1 MGICDNRHGKIDQET
16 QSPLLNVFK
25 EIMTREKDD
34 PEKRNLLNEQR
45 EDKKRRQY
53 SVSKNKSERRSIE
66 TINTEHRK
74 RASHPYKISSTEQR
88 AEFHNKSRSQS
99 VPYQAEKKDSWWFW
113 TFVSQQNTPPAKKSE
128 DTCSCVSCALK
139 KIVSSEYAC
148 IGCLLLLF
156 TISIIIAFLVVF
168 KSVPSADCK
177 ILECKEC
184 KGSPPG
190 VGSTTPKC
198 KECGIADSERL
209 KRKIEMLSNKQ
220 MRKGFVGVDEFRKN
234 ENPEYNDV
242 VSGQGVAG
250 IAGVDFGPSFRELN
264 SVDESE
270 HKFAD
275 LSNVLDPDKNVVDL
289 QSSEKLRDFYKKLVQ
304 TDAKIKMLT
313 KKQTVDVAPYEDED
327 VQLSPERSRRSL
339 KLYHYPTRYRVLRHR
354 RSLFGKHQKVNE
366 TSIMKERAGNKTRSK
381 RFGNESEE
389 PTGFIIEKKKVLV
402 QYKPD
407 KKRIQP
413 VKKCQHAPAGTH
425 THEKQM
431 MHPFYK
437 NTQRLDLLLDKF
449 LNKNLPEIMKD
460 PFGVDDFFR
469 HDNLR
474 KTCKHPKPHKNV
486 NILGDGLIDQI
497 PKPKFKFK
505 SKADKLKKLDEGI
518 IQSKNDMFKMLTPES
533 TTQFVK
539 DFYMHEVKMIGKE
552 KKKIVTSSPSDF
564 EVLLSVSTIMNPD
577 IQKSSK
583 SPRLNF
589 KLEKPKSRLIDRV
602 PNLRRL
608 MQLEPGEEE
617 ENLGYEDFKEVL
629 TDDMDNHDEMEKA
642 GDRRRR
648 DNDQPAPAL
657 KYQKFN
663 PPQGVHNPN
672 WKGAMP
678 LYQDEINSVIN
689 KGEPASKPTDE
700 IQEILEALQ
709 RKGRGL
715 SDIEYVEDYLADKYD
730 KLVQQAQAYSDY
742 GVLDGKKESRNE
754 KDSPTADTVT
764 NHKIKLSADENFHKG
779 GLLARFKRGRVP
791 RVVTSNTA
799 RNRRRNNAVA
809 KEDSAQTVSDSNS
822 EGIRIQVC
830 PTNLKGMEDSKID
843 IMKYVSQ
850 HVKCISEKPNMIS
863 KKPAV
868 NINVGTAIYPH
879 YIHSALASKYPN
891 LGHITTKPNEDTTE
905 FSKFTTDFSTT
916 FKELD
921 DLENAKELLNSIT
934 RGNRRLLATG
944 SENFSDLRDYKD
956 ASGYSRS
963 KEKYNKNGIDRFVDK
978 LHMKKNFNLTNHEV
992 IQNYIEGVTRQNIRL
1007 FSSPPPFD
1015 SGDLISEMYDSITED
1030 MGTIN
1035 ADSDHISNFEVG
1047 LPDALV
1053 TINKSSVKFDSN
1065 DNFFGKMLLT
1075 VKDPEFGV
1083 QNFNLIF
1090 DVPLLI
1096 NFKEELMMMSD
1107 NLNYPSVYNNQFE
1120 GFTDAPGDPLV
1131 TDIEAYPE
1139 LFLNKTTSK
1148 RSKREAYVITPS
1160 NNDITKINT
1169 EKNLNVTDAPDYNIS
1184 EVVRG
1189 VAKGAA
1195 SNNSLAPKPVF
1206 LSLTAV
1212 NSNDTADLNSTLKG
1226 SRAINATVAVA
1237 DNMTLSDFFSE
1248 VANWFAALEYGKDV
1262 KPRCNSGS
1270 ILSDMLHILNN
1281 NSSNEANI
1289 STTDSAYPMY
1299 DSDMIENI
1307 GHRSRV
1313 LLAVN
1318 DLTANITEENKAVI
1332 EANVT
1337 KVTSA
1342 STADGNVFNRTTS
1355 KSPITALRSNA
1366 TTIIK
1371 NQDKKTY
1378 PTPKQVTKQKIKAI
1392 VKRNADDSNL
1402 IFWNDIYDDEYGIQ
1416 SDKMD
1421 KLDSAVRD
1429 KHSVKEKDFFK
1440 RSGRWVQNKI
1450 RKFANN
1456 LKINPHSEGVSSI
1469 HSDSLD
1475 VKERVARSVPHAKDH
1490 GWASYQQEHIFN
1502 EQTSRREPEEK
1513 DEIEEDYPDID
1524 QKSLFAA
1531 LSANMKEV
1539 CKKAAKAVQ
1548 QTRSMDQI
1556 PDSLKRNGMPD
1567 DSKQGSITNALMQQ
1581 LVRLLTELVDYQV
1594 QQKTCRKLPDDLR
1607 TFLEW
1612 LTYTKE
1618 EPDDPESQSDQLF
1631 KAPNQEDEE
1640 LIEQLRDSP
1649 HEEKAELPDEMSL
1662 SDKQEAMDD
1671 RALYLENVHSVQRL
1685 LQEYDEMSNDDKSK
1699 MTGVKGYLEKQLDML
1714 NRQLSAYDLYNFFEK
1729 HDDNDR
1735 KKRGIII
1742 TKQITTKHR
1751 PRRNLNRHKFIR
1763 NFGKKHTRT
1772 TAGSYH
1778 DEANQVTEEVNRKT
1792 DENAN
1797 IMHSDSVKNAHHKL
1811 MKRNLKDV
1819 YYKAVAEAKK
1829 YSTAKNIQKKD
1840 EISRFSTSTVMHT

>member
-1 MGICDNRHGKIDQET
+1 MGICDTRHGKIDKET
-16 QSPLLNVFK
+16 QSPLLNIFK

-53 SVSKNKSERRSIE
+53 SVSKNKPERRSIE
-66 TINTEHRK
+66 SISSEHRK
-74 RASHPYKISSTEQR
+74 RSSHQHR
-88 AEFHNKSRSQS
+88 AEFHNKNRSQS
-99 VPYQAEKKDSWWFW
+99 MPYQTEKKDSWWFW
-113 TFVSQQNTPPAKKSE
+113 TFVSQQNTPPARRSE

-148 IGCLLLLF
+148 VGCLLLLF

-168 KSVPSADCK
+168 KSVPSGDCK

-184 KGSPPG
+184 KGPPPQG
-190 VGSTTPKC
+190 VGSTTPKS
-198 KECGIADSERL
+198 KDCGIADSERL
-209 KRKIEMLSNKQ
+209 KRKIEMLSSRR
-220 MRKGFVGVDEFRKN
+220 MRKGFLGVDEFRRN
-234 ENPEYNDV
+234 ENQEYNDA

-264 SVDESE
+264 SVDETE

-304 TDAKIKMLT
+304 TDAQIKMLK
-313 KKQTVDVAPYEDED
+313 KKQTAEAPYEEED
-327 VQLSPERSRRSL
+327 IQISPERSRRSL

-366 TSIMKERAGNKTRSK
+366 TNQTKSMAGNRTRSK

-389 PTGFIIEKKKVLV
+389 PTGFIIEKKKLLV

-437 NTQRLDLLLDKF
+437 NSQRLDLLLDKF
-449 LNKNLPEIMKD
+449 LNKNLPEIMTD

-474 KTCKHPKPHKNV
+474 KPCKHPKPHKNV
-486 NILGDGLIDQI
+486 NIIGDGPLIDQI

-505 SKADKLKKLDEGI
+505 SKSEKLKKIDDAI
-518 IQSKNDMFKMLTPES
+518 ISQSKNDIFKLLTPES

-539 DFYMHEVKMIGKE
+539 DFYTHEAKMIGKE
-552 KKKIVTSSPSDF
+552 KKKIVTSSPNDF

-577 IQKSSK
+577 LQKSGKTPS
-583 SPRLNF
+583 LNF
-589 KLEKPKSRLIDRV
+589 KLDKSKARLLDKV

-608 MQLEPGEEE
+608 MQLEAGEDE

-642 GDRRRR
+642 GDRKRRE
-648 DNDQPAPAL
+648 NDQPSPAL

-689 KGEPASKPTDE
+689 NKGELPSKPTDE
-700 IQEILEALQ
+700 IQELLEAQ
-709 RKGRGL
+709 KRKGRGL

-754 KDSPTADTVT
+754 KDSPTADSVT
-764 NHKIKLSADENFHKG
+764 NHKIKLSSDENFHKA
-779 GLLARFKRGRVP
+779 GLLARLKRGRVP
-791 RVVTSNTA
+791 RVMADDTTGYRRWKYANLIGA
-799 RNRRRNNAVA
+799 DANRA
-809 KEDSAQTVSDSNS
+809 AQSLSSSNS

-830 PTNLKGMEDSKID
+830 PTSAKNREDKKID
-843 IMKYVSQ
+843 IMKIVSQ
-850 HVKCISEKPNMIS
+850 HVKCVSAKPKLHY

-868 NINVGTAIYPH
+868 TINVGTTIFPH
-879 YIHSALASKYPN
+879 YIHSTLSKCPN
-891 LGHITTKPNEDTTE
+891 MERIIYTTKSIEATTE
-905 FSKFTTDFSTT
+905 TTTA
-916 FKELD
+916 FKGTD
-921 DLENAKELLNSIT
+921 DLENAKELLFAIT
-934 RGNRRLLATG
+934 RGNRRLLSTG
-944 SENFSDLRDYKD
+944 SENSIDLRDYKD
-956 ASGYSRS
+956 ASGYSGSNEEFNRG
-963 KEKYNKNGIDRFVDK
+963 GIDSFVNK
-978 LHMKKNFNLTNHEV
+978 LHMKKSFNLTNEKL
-992 IQNYIEGVTRQNIRL
+992 IQNYIEGVTKQNIKI
-1007 FSSPPPFD
+1007 FSTPPPFD

-1030 MGTIN
+1030 NTMVEN
-1035 ADSDHISNFEVG
+1035 SEHVANFESG
-1047 LPDALV
+1047 LSDSLV
-1053 TINKSSVKFDSN
+1053 TINKTSVKFDYN
-1065 DNFFGKMLLT
+1065 DNFFGKILLT
-1075 VKDPEFGV
+1075 VKDPEFGM
-1083 QNFNLIF
+1083 QNFNVIF
-1090 DVPLLI
+1090 DVPLLV
-1096 NFKEELMMMSD
+1096 NFKEELMMMND
-1107 NLNYPSVYNNQFE
+1107 NMNYPSIYNQFE
-1120 GFTDAPGDPLV
+1120 VFTDTPSNPLV
-1131 TDIEAYPE
+1131 TDIEAYPD
-1139 LFLNKTTSK
+1139 LVLNKTTSK
-1148 RSKREAYVITPS
+1148 RSKREANVTAPS
-1160 NNDITKINT
+1160 DSNVTRGDS
-1169 EKNLNVTDAPDYNIS
+1169 EENLNVTETPDYNVS
-1184 EVVRG
+1184 EVIRG
-1189 VAKGAA
+1189 TAKGTG
-1195 SNNSLAPKPVF
+1195 SNSSLASDHII
-1206 LSLTAV
+1206 LSLTPV
-1212 NSNDTADLNSTLKG
+1212 NSNNTADLNSTLKNT
-1226 SRAINATVAVA
+1226 RAINASVAVA
-1237 DNMTLSDFFSE
+1237 DNMTLSDFFSV
-1248 VANWFAALEYGKDV
+1248 VADWFAALEYGKDV
-1262 KPRCNSGS
+1262 KTRCNSGS
-1270 ILSDMLHILNN
+1270 VLTDMLQLLNA
-1281 NSSNEANI
+1281 NSSNDAKI
-1289 STTDSAYPMY
+1289 SSTDSAYPMY

-1313 LLAVN
+1313 LLSVN
-1318 DLTANITEENKAVI
+1318 DGMTNITEESKAVDNI
-1332 EANVT
+1332 NVT
-1337 KVTSA
+1337 EVTAA

-1355 KSPITALRSNA
+1355 KSPITVLRSNA
-1366 TTIIK
+1366 TTTNK
-1371 NQDKKTY
+1371 VQDKKTY
-1378 PTPKQVTKQKIKAI
+1378 PTPKQDTKQKVKAI

-1421 KLDSAVRD
+1421 KLDSAIRD

-1456 LKINPHSEGVSSI
+1456 LKINPHSDGVPSV
-1469 HSDSLD
+1469 HSDGLEM
-1475 VKERVARSVPHAKDH
+1475 KERIPRSVPHSKDR
-1490 GWASYQQEHIFN
+1490 GWAPYQQEREDQAKVVEHAI
-1502 EQTSRREPEEK
+1502 RKEPEEM
-1513 DEIEEDYPDID
+1513 DEIEEDYPDVD

-1548 QTRSMDQI
+1548 QTRNMDHL
-1556 PDSLKRNGMPD
+1556 PDLKRNEMPEE
-1567 DSKQGSITNALMQQ
+1567 SKQGSITNALMQQ

-1618 EPDDPESQSDQLF
+1618 DAEEPESQSDRLF
-1631 KAPNQEDEE
+1631 KAPTQEDEE
-1640 LIEQLRDSP
+1640 LVEQLRDSRP
-1649 HEEKAELPDEMSL
+1649 EDKAEVPNELRLGDKEELMDERS
-1662 SDKQEAMDD
+1662 
-1671 RALYLENVHSVQRL
+1671 RYLENLHSVQSL
-1685 LQEYDEMSNDDKSK
+1685 LQQYEEMSDDDKSK
-1699 MTGVKGYLEKQLDML
+1699 MTGVKGYLEKQLEML
-1714 NRQLSAYDLYNFFEK
+1714 NRQLSAYDLYNFFDK
-1729 HDDNDR
+1729 HGDDR
-1735 KKRGIII
+1735 KRRDIIL

-1751 PRRNLNRHKFIR
+1751 PRRNLSRHKFMK

-1772 TAGSYH
+1772 TAGSFH
-1778 DEANQVTEEVNRKT
+1778 DEANQVTDEIRKT
-1792 DENAN
+1792 NENGV
-1797 IMHSDSVKNAHHKL
+1797 IMHSGADKNKNVHHKL
-1811 MKRNLKDV
+1811 TKRNLKDV

-1829 YSTAKNIQKKD
+1829 YSTAENIQKKD
-1840 EISRFSTSTVMHT
+1840 EISRFSTSTIMRHT